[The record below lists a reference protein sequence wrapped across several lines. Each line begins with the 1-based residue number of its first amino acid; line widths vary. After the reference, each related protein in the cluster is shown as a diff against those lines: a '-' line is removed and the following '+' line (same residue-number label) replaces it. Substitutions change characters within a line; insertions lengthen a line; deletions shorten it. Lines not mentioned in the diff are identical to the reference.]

1 MTAGMSEEEI
11 YEKAKKRVEDKRG
24 FFVHFTVYIVVN
36 IMLALIWAF
45 VTKGFPWFL
54 FGYVVMAFL
63 RGFGFFS
70 PAGIHHFT
78 VAGKFLILVGMCGIG
93 LNTDFRNMCKLGW
106 RPFLAGFM
114 ASALVALIALL
125 TIYGVGIR

>member
-54 FGYVVMAFL
+54 IVIG
-63 RGFGFFS
+63 GW
-70 PAGIHHFT
+70 
-78 VAGKFLILVGMCGIG
+78 GIG
-93 LNTDFRNMCKLGW
+93 VLMHFLSVFVFEKKTDSRAVDRAVEKEAEKL
-106 RPFLAGFM
+106 RKEQL
-114 ASALVALIALL
+114 
-125 TIYGVGIR
+125 